1 MMKTLSSK
9 RGEGYITICI
19 AVVILCMLISIF
31 VTFASAV
38 NIVRQTERNS
48 RVVLDSYVMKNSIII
63 YNSIKQ
69 GNDVTVSLDTAEYI
83 SDFSSF
89 NSLDFRGNMLYSY
102 DEDGNEQ
109 YRLTKPMI
117 TFLQGNHLK
126 IQAQYTISI
135 PIYFAGIKVT
145 EAVVP
150 LTVVSRFDEK
160 F

>member
-1 MMKTLSSK
+1 MRAIKNK
-9 RGEGYITICI
+9 RGEGYITIC
-19 AVVILCMLISIF
+19 VTVLILCMLISIF

-69 GNDVTVSLDTAEYI
+69 GNDVTASLNQNECI

-89 NSLDFRGNMLYSY
+89 NSLDIRGNMLYCY
-102 DEDGNEQ
+102 DRDGNEQ
-109 YRLTKPMI
+109 YRLTKPTV
-117 TFLQGNHLK
+117 TFLQDKHLK
-126 IQAQYTISI
+126 VQVQYTIRI
-135 PIYFAGIKVT
+135 PLYFAGIKVS
-145 EAVVP
+145 EAVIP
-150 LTVVSRFDEK
+150 MTVVSRFDDK

>member
-1 MMKTLSSK
+1 MRAIKNK
-9 RGEGYITICI
+9 RGEGYITIC
-19 AVVILCMLISIF
+19 VTVLILCMLISVF

-69 GNDVTVSLDTAEYI
+69 GNDVAASLNQNEYI

-89 NSLDFRGNMLYSY
+89 NSLDIRGNMLYCY
-102 DEDGNEQ
+102 DRDGNEQ
-109 YRLTKPMI
+109 YRLTKPTV
-117 TFLQGNHLK
+117 TFLQDKHLK
-126 IQAQYTISI
+126 VQVQYTIRI
-135 PIYFAGIKVT
+135 PLYFAGIKVS
-145 EAVVP
+145 EAVIP
-150 LTVVSRFDEK
+150 MTVVSRFDDK